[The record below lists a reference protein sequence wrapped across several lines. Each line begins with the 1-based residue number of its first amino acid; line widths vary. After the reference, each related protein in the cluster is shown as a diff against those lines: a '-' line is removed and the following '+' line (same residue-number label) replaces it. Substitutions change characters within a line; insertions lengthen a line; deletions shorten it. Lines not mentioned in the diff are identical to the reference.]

1 MTHAQIIAKQLN
13 VQAAQVSA
21 TIELLDS
28 GNTLP
33 FIARYRKE
41 ATGTLDEEQLRQ
53 IIEQLEKLRTVD
65 ERRDAILK
73 SIEEQGKLTT
83 QLQQQLQAANSVTAL
98 EDPPSSGTCLIP
110 AGSMPWRCWSTWIK
124 SASRSVRGISGS

>member
-21 TIELLDS
+21 TIELLDA

-41 ATGTLDEEQLRQ
+41 ATCTLDEEQLRL

-73 SIEEQGKLTT
+73 SI
-83 QLQQQLQAANSVTAL
+83 
-98 EDPPSSGTCLIP
+98 
-110 AGSMPWRCWSTWIK
+110 
-124 SASRSVRGISGS
+124 